1 MFMQPYS
8 MHAHTQP
15 LMAEMPTDHPHG
27 MGGAAPAGNTAP
39 QAPEAYPAA
48 YPEVIAVTATDIDD
62 KLFDGANQGRYVSVA
77 APGVD
82 VLVAAPNGGYDFTTG
97 TSVATA
103 HVSGLAAL
111 LLERDPVLTPDA
123 VRAIL
128 MRTARDL
135 GPAGRDDQFGAGL
148 VDAYEALLTLAPA
161 TAERTVTH

>member
-1 MFMQPYS
+1 
-8 MHAHTQP
+8 MHEMLAAAHRN
-15 LMAEMPTDHPHG
+15 G
-27 MGGAAPAGNTAP
+27 MVLVAAAGNNGP

>member
-1 MFMQPYS
+1 M
-8 MHAHTQP
+8 
-15 LMAEMPTDHPHG
+15 
-27 MGGAAPAGNTAP
+27 
-39 QAPEAYPAA
+39 
-48 YPEVIAVTATDIDD
+48 TATDIDD